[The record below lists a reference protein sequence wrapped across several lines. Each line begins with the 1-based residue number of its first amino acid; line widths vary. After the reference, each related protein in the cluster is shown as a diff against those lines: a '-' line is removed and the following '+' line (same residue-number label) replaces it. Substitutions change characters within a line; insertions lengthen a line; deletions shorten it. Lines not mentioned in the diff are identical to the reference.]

1 MNLTLVKKDGQ
12 HWVGSRQVAEMV
24 DKEHSNLCRDIRG
37 YLEVLNHPDSILNA
51 ADFFK
56 ESNYADKQKQKRACY
71 LISRKGCDFIGNKM
85 TGEKGTLFTAAYVS
99 TFHDMD
105 DRLRFQAAKQ
115 VDIATKKALSMAAA
129 IQKYMGVK
137 PGIAQATCLGM
148 MEAEY
153 GVDLEPVKKLIP
165 AAAHDTG
172 FLNPTEVGKRLS
184 MNAAKTNLM
193 LAGIGLQEKIEGDW
207 RLTDAGKP
215 YGEEMPFTRNGHSGY
230 QIRWNESVVDL
241 LVACLAP
248 TSAEN

>member
-12 HWVGSRQVAEMV
+12 HWIDSRQVAEMV
-24 DKEHSNLCRDIRG
+24 GKEHSNLCRDIRG

-56 ESNYADKQKQKRACY
+56 ENTYTDKQKQKRACY

-105 DRLRFQAAKQ
+105 DRLRFHAARQ
-115 VDIATKKALSMAAA
+115 VDVATKKALGMAAS
-129 IQKYMGVK
+129 IQKHMGVK
-137 PGIAQATCLGM
+137 AGIAQAVCLGM

-165 AAAHDTG
+165 AATHETG
-172 FLNPTEVGKRLS
+172 FLIPSEIGKRLN
-184 MNAAKTNLM
+184 MNAAKTNL
-193 LAGIGLQEKIEGDW
+193 LIAGMGLQEKSDGEW
-207 RLTDAGKP
+207 RLTEAGRDS
-215 YGEEMPFTRNGHSGY
+215 GEEMPYVRNGHSGY

-241 LVACLAP
+241 LK
-248 TSAEN
+248 TSMAAGV